1 MTPAEM
7 IDGSRYSLDDDALV
21 ASCRT
26 QFESEGVC
34 VLPGFLTAAAVNVM
48 VDEARRLESR
58 AFRSHSSSTPY
69 LTQPDAAYPEGH
81 PQRTLVHSQV
91 EVVAYDQFPT
101 DSALR
106 RLYEWDPMLDFVRR
120 CLGLDVM
127 HRYADPFGALN
138 LSVMRDGDALCWHF
152 DMADFVVSL
161 AIQSS
166 LVGGEFENAKQ
177 VRTANEPNF
186 AAVAA
191 VLDDAAPELV
201 RTEPMTPG
209 TLMLFNGR
217 WSMHRVTTI
226 HGPES
231 RYVALLA
238 YDTEPG
244 TDSSPEL
251 KLSRY
256 GRLPGER
263 VPS

>member
-26 QFESEGVC
+26 QFGSEGVC

-48 VDEARRLESR
+48 VDEARRLESL

-69 LTQPDAAYPEGH
+69 LTQPDATYPEGH

-161 AIQSS
+161 ALQSS
-166 LVGGEFENAKQ
+166 DRGGDFDNAKQ
-177 VRTANEPNF
+177 LRTAEEPNYD
-186 AAVAA
+186 AVAA
-191 VLDDAAPELV
+191 VLDDRAPHLV

-226 HGPES
+226 EGPTP

-238 YDTEPG
+238 YDTKPG
-244 TDSSPEL
+244 TDSSEAL

-256 GRLPGER
+256 GRLPAGAA
-263 VPS
+263 S

>member
-21 ASCRT
+21 ASCRS

-48 VDEARRLESR
+48 VDEARRLESL

-69 LTQPDAAYPEGH
+69 LTQPDAAYPVGH

-106 RLYEWDPMLDFVRR
+106 RLYECDPMLDFVRR

-161 AIQSS
+161 ALQSS
-166 LVGGEFENAKQ
+166 DRGGDFDNAKQ
-177 VRTANEPNF
+177 LRTADEPNYD
-186 AAVAA
+186 AVAA
-191 VLDDAAPELV
+191 VLDNRAPHLV

-226 HGPES
+226 EGPTP

-238 YDTEPG
+238 YDTKPG
-244 TDSSPEL
+244 TDSSEAL

-256 GRLPGER
+256 GRLPAGAA
-263 VPS
+263 S